1 MATKVFDTAECA
13 WSHVRLNILGR
24 PVTGLRGF
32 NVNKDFDKEL
42 LYGSGDEPID
52 ISTGNK
58 KYDGSIKLLKYEV
71 DLLNDAAL
79 LAGYEDITEVPH
91 TLINVVVEFKKSL
104 TSKTRTIVVPAMG
117 FTKLDFNMQQGAKM
131 MEIDLPFLAMGIIL
145 K

>member
-1 MATKVFDTAECA
+1 MTKIFDTAECA

-24 PVTGLRGF
+24 SITGLRGF
-32 NVNKDFDKEL
+32 NANKDFDKEL

-91 TLINVVVEFKKSL
+91 TLINVVVEFKKNKA
-104 TSKTRTIVVPAMG
+104 SKTRTIVIPALG
-117 FTKLDFNMQQGAKM
+117 FTKLDFGMEQGAKM
-131 MEIDLPFLAMGIIL
+131 MEVSLPFLAMGFIL